1 MRNVSVMF
9 EVSEEV
15 YDNIVTP
22 FKKSKMLGKLMASL
36 LTGYLEDDDIREYID
51 EEIEGMHKASVDTLN
66 TLFEGMQE
74 SLAAM
79 GIFSGEAKSNME
91 RGEKYFRNKAE
102 SIHAEKPN
110 ASDGVSSEALKE
122 VKEGV
127 DDIRQQMAVLK
138 DLLMSLSKSGIVL
151 SDEEDIKEAE
161 GEPESPAED
170 NIPSEEEKKEASNII
185 ANILS
190 GNSFTL

>member
-51 EEIEGMHKASVDTLN
+51 EEIEGMHK
-66 TLFEGMQE
+66 EGMQE